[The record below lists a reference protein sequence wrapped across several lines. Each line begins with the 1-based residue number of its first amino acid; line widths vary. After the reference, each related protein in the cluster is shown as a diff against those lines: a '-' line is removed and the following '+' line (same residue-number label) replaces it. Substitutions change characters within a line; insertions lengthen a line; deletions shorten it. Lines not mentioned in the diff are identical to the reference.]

1 MHLCRRAP
9 FASLFRYAEQRA
21 ELLAAPGNHQA
32 IDEVFQ
38 KKHEAIPLVELGEYG
53 HDHDPAQV
61 EKLRRETAEL
71 HRQFAAKV
79 LKQDLVLF
87 AGLQAAYKS
96 IAAEYADFYAARKRE
111 INGNMADQMNGAETE
126 TMVAQFEAQLIALAS
141 DLVLQ
146 AKTITREAAVWENG

>member
-38 KKHEAIPLVELGEYG
+38 KKYEAIPLVELGEYG

-79 LKQDLVLF
+79 LKQDLVL
-87 AGLQAAYKS
+87 
-96 IAAEYADFYAARKRE
+96 
-111 INGNMADQMNGAETE
+111 
-126 TMVAQFEAQLIALAS
+126 
-141 DLVLQ
+141 Q
-146 AKTITREAAVWENG
+146 AKTITREAAVWEKG